1 MDKTHSVFLVEEE
14 CEGCTNC
21 VKNCPTKAIRVH
33 QGQASIKDEYCIDC
47 AACIRN
53 CEYHAKEALTTD
65 LEEALARE
73 DNIVLI
79 PPSFYAQLPPDYNLS
94 KIKQK
99 LISLGFA
106 GAVNVSIGATVYSAW
121 LKNILNNKES
131 GEPLI
136 SSACP
141 VVVRYIRLLYPELL
155 DLVVK
160 YDSPLEITVK
170 LINEALKDKFS
181 DQDFDFYFITPC
193 PAKHTAVYYPPG
205 KKNSFLSGAIGV
217 DDIYNPIL
225 KADSN
230 GGNLEVQSYLDEI
243 EKGFPFISALA
254 WGRAGGEEEN
264 LDKDNGGKIIKVDGL
279 ERIKLVLDDLE
290 NDNLRG
296 IDYLEMTAC
305 PGGCLG
311 GVLNI
316 INPFQGIVNL
326 EKAISQEYEEI
337 GDNGADEKAT
347 DVNYIES
354 FEQPEIMPDKDK
366 AGSFETALA
375 RWQALEAEKDE
386 LPGLDCAACGAPD
399 CATLAEDIVDGYAE
413 RVDCIF
419 MLRQEVEMLANRM
432 SELVGTLPPAMGRD
446 AKEAIGQDEKEDA
459 DDEK

>member
-1 MDKTHSVFLVEEE
+1 MDKTHSVFLIEEE

-33 QGQASIKDEYCIDC
+33 QGRASIKEEYCIDC

-53 CEYHAKEALTTD
+53 CQYHAKEALTTE
-65 LEEALARE
+65 LEEALAGE
-73 DNIVLI
+73 NNIALI
-79 PPSFYAQLPPDYNLS
+79 PPSFYAQLPPEYNLS

-106 GAVNVSIGATVYSAW
+106 GAVNVSIGATIYSGW
-121 LKNILNNKES
+121 MKNILSNKES

-155 DLVVK
+155 DLIVK

-170 LINEALKDKFS
+170 LINNELKNEYP
-181 DQDFDFYFITPC
+181 DQDFNFYFITPC

-205 KKNSFLSGAIGV
+205 KKKSLLSGAIGV

-225 KADSN
+225 KADQARKN
-230 GGNLEVQSYLDEI
+230 TGAQNYLDRI
-243 EKGFPFISALA
+243 EKDFPFISALA
-254 WGRAGGEEEN
+254 WGRSGGEEEN
-264 LDKDNGGKIIKVDGL
+264 LDKVNGRKIIKVDGL
-279 ERIKLVLDDLE
+279 ERIKMVLDDLE
-290 NDNLRG
+290 NDNLSG

-316 INPFQGIVNL
+316 INPFQGIINL
-326 EKAISQEYEEI
+326 EKAISQEYREVEAYKAEEKPTEA
-337 GDNGADEKAT
+337 NS
-347 DVNYIES
+347 IES

-399 CATLAEDIVDGYAE
+399 CATLAEDIVDGYGE
-413 RVDCIF
+413 RIDCIF
-419 MLRQEVEMLANRM
+419 MLRKEVEMLANRM
-432 SELVGTLPPAMGRD
+432 SELVGTLPPAMGRG
-446 AKEAIGQDEKEDA
+446 KKEDA
-459 DDEK
+459 DSEE

>member
-1 MDKTHSVFLVEEE
+1 MDKTHSVFLIEEE

-33 QGQASIKDEYCIDC
+33 QGQASIKEEYCIDC

-65 LEEALARE
+65 LAEALSGE
-73 DNIVLI
+73 NNIALI
-79 PPSFYAQLPPDYNLS
+79 PPSFYAQLPPEYNLK

-99 LISLGFA
+99 LLSLGFA
-106 GAVNVSIGATVYSAW
+106 GAVNVSMGATIYSAW
-121 LKNILNNKES
+121 LKNILSKKES
-131 GEPLI
+131 AEPLI

-155 DLVVK
+155 DLVVN
-160 YDSPLEITVK
+160 YDSPLEITIK
-170 LINEALKDKFS
+170 MINNELKNKFTDK
-181 DQDFDFYFITPC
+181 DFDFYFITPC

-205 KKNSFLSGAIGV
+205 KKASLLSGAIGV

-225 KADSN
+225 KADLATDSTDIQ
-230 GGNLEVQSYLDEI
+230 EYLNNI
-243 EKGFPFISALA
+243 EQGFPFVSALA
-254 WGRAGGEEEN
+254 WGKSGGEEEN
-264 LDKDNGGKIIKVDGL
+264 LNRSNGSRIIKVDGL
-279 ERIKLVLDDLE
+279 ERIKMVLEDLE
-290 NDNLRG
+290 NDNLKG
-296 IDYLEMTAC
+296 VDYLEMTAC

-316 INPFQGIVNL
+316 INPYQGIINL
-326 EKAISQEYEEI
+326 ENAISKEYEEA
-337 GDNGADEKAT
+337 GDNDADRQAT
-347 DVNYIES
+347 AANIIET
-354 FEQPEIMPDKDK
+354 FEQPEIMPDENK

-375 RWQALEAEKDE
+375 RWQALEAEKE
-386 LPGLDCAACGAPD
+386 KLPGLDCAACGAPD
-399 CATLAEDIVDGYAE
+399 CGTLAEDIVDGFAE

-446 AKEAIGQDEKEDA
+446 KKEDA
-459 DDEK
+459 DGEK